1 MYRRKDIFE
10 DLEKHQPYVIVHE
23 KKKLID
29 IFFVLGLFFYFL
41 MCVSG
46 ILFLTL
52 YRGDLVFYVLG
63 TIFYILGTICILV
76 WSLPPVRHIFIFCW
90 KSKPSFLILLTEKA
104 FQYDENQASI
114 FAKKYQIYELEYARD
129 VLKIDI
135 NRYEDRYVLDIG
147 IPVLISL
154 VVIFVNNYGEQ
165 LFGQDH
171 LTLISTV
178 VLYTILFF
186 ISIAFSAYLLKI
198 SLLSYKYKIALLEK
212 AILQKTI
219 DEKINKKQFFKLHDL
234 LKYFR

>member
-10 DLEKHQPYVIVHE
+10 DLEKYQPYIIVY
-23 KKKLID
+23 KKKKIID
-29 IFFVLGLFFYFL
+29 IFLALGFFSYFL
-41 MCVSG
+41 MCVAG
-46 ILFLTL
+46 RLFL
-52 YRGDLVFYVLG
+52 YRVDLV
-63 TIFYILGTICILV
+63 FYILGTICIFL
-76 WSLPPVRHIFIFCW
+76 WSLSPVRHIFIFCW
-90 KSKPSFLILLTEKA
+90 KSKSSFLILLTEKA
-104 FQYDENQASI
+104 FQSDEDQARI

-135 NRYEDRYVLDIG
+135 NRYEGRYVLDIG
-147 IPVLISL
+147 IPVVISL
-154 VVIFVNNYGEQ
+154 VVIFVNNYSEQ
-165 LFGQDH
+165 LFGKDH

-178 VLYTILFF
+178 VLYAIVFF

-219 DEKINKKQFFKLHDL
+219 DEKVNKKSFFKLHDL